1 MDEIAGLVFG
11 ATLAACI
18 TVFVTVELY
27 HVVKAATAA
36 IREMEE
42 RKWR

>member
-11 ATLAACI
+11 VTLAACI

>member
-11 ATLAACI
+11 VTLAACI
-18 TVFVTVELY
+18 TIFVMVELY

-42 RKWR
+42 RGWK